1 MRLYIIRHAWAE
13 EPDGSRWPS
22 DSARPLTHDGKKRF
36 KKVAETLAGRG
47 FAPEVILTS
56 PYVRT
61 RETTEILR
69 DHLKQKPEVVEHI
82 SLACGSRLADL
93 VEWTNERKEEEI
105 AWVGHMPD
113 VALMTAALIGD
124 KHTLID
130 FGKGCVAAI
139 DFEEPIGGGNGV
151 LRWFVSPKLL
161 GC

>member
-13 EPDGSRWPS
+13 EPGDPRWPT
-22 DSARPLTHDGKKRF
+22 DADRPLTADGKKRF
-36 KKVAETLAGRG
+36 KKVVETLAGRG
-47 FAPEVILTS
+47 FAPELLVTS

-61 RETTEILR
+61 RETTEILH
-69 DHLKQKPEVVEHI
+69 DNLKLKPKLVE
-82 SLACGSRLADL
+82 SKALACGARLADL
-93 VEWTNERKEEEI
+93 VEWTNDRKEKEI
-105 AWVGHMPD
+105 AWIGHMPD

-130 FGKGCVAAI
+130 FGKGAVAAI
-139 DFEEPIGGGNGV
+139 DFDDALAAGSGT

>member
-13 EPDGSRWPS
+13 EPGDPRWPS
-22 DSARPLTHDGKKRF
+22 DSQRPLTSDGKKRF

-61 RETTEILR
+61 RETTDILR
-69 DHLKQKPEVVEHI
+69 EHLKKKPEVVEHAG
-82 SLACGSRLADL
+82 LACGARLAEL

-130 FGKGCVAAI
+130 FG
-139 DFEEPIGGGNGV
+139 
-151 LRWFVSPKLL
+151 
-161 GC
+161 

>member
-13 EPDGSRWPS
+13 EPGDARWPN
-22 DSARPLTHDGKKRF
+22 DADRPLTESGKKRF
-36 KKVAETLAGRG
+36 KKVVEILATRG
-47 FAPEVILTS
+47 FAPELIVTS

-61 RETTEILR
+61 RQTTEILH
-69 DHLKQKPEVVEHI
+69 DHLSKKPALVE
-82 SLACGSRLADL
+82 SAALAPGSRLADL
-93 VEWTNERKEEEI
+93 VEWTNERKESEI

-124 KHTLID
+124 RHTLID
-130 FGKGCVAAI
+130 FGKGAVAAI
-139 DFEEPIGGGNGV
+139 DFDAAPAAGNGT